1 MEKAERLRDARN
13 LLLKLH
19 KNLVDHERAIWE
31 GINGTV
37 SSAQFLNVLLEDKD
51 FVWLRKFSTLIVDID
66 EMFAQKDGYAAD
78 AVDLHLEKLHQLIS
92 MADED
97 EDFKAKYKAAL
108 QQDLDAA
115 ARQGDLRSLLGP
127 RGLITLVRSS
137 SSRKGT
143 LPNPYRSTD
152 ASQAAE

>member
-31 GINGTV
+31 GINGPVT
-37 SSAQFLNVLLEDKD
+37 SGQFLNVLLEDKD

-66 EMFAQKDGYAAD
+66 EMFAQKDGYAAET
-78 AVDLHLEKLHQLIS
+78 VELHLEKLRQLIS
-92 MADED
+92 MTDED
-97 EDFKAKYKAAL
+97 EEFKAKYKAAL

-115 ARQGDLRSLLGP
+115 SRQGDLRALL
-127 RGLITLVRSS
+127 
-137 SSRKGT
+137 SRDG
-143 LPNPYRSTD
+143 
-152 ASQAAE
+152 

>member
-31 GINGTV
+31 GINGPVT
-37 SSAQFLNVLLEDKD
+37 SGQFLNVLLEDKD

-66 EMFAQKDGYAAD
+66 EMFAQKDGYAAET
-78 AVDLHLEKLHQLIS
+78 VELHLEKLRQLIS
-92 MADED
+92 MTDED

-115 ARQGDLRSLLGP
+115 SRQGDLRSLL
-127 RGLITLVRSS
+127 
-137 SSRKGT
+137 SREG
-143 LPNPYRSTD
+143 
-152 ASQAAE
+152 